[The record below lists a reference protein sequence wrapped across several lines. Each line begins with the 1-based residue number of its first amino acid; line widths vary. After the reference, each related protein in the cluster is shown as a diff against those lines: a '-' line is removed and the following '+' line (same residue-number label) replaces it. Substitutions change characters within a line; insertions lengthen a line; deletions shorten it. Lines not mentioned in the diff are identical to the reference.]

1 MATASGLAAAAK
13 RVREEM
19 LIIYVPLQPAIRRAQ
34 NIAGLLKP
42 LSRRRA

>member
-19 LIIYVPLQPAIRRAQ
+19 LIICVPLQPAEVDWVQ
-34 NIAGLLKP
+34 NIAWGF
-42 LSRRRA
+42 